1 MTHELKATATEEAGD
16 SASVARQPTSITTGM
31 TFATSTDKVWEGL
44 LFYEEIDGQPPAY
57 LRLLLPIPV
66 RTEGKISEV
75 GSEVM
80 CLYEGGHLLKRITR
94 IEAERFYEFEVA
106 EQSVSV
112 GGSMLLCCGG
122 YTLRELSDGATE
134 VVVETRYIS
143 NKWPRWFWRPLEG
156 IVCHCFH
163 RYLLISMRHKIESR

>member
-1 MTHELKATATEEAGD
+1 MNTELETAATEQPDD
-16 SASVARQPTSITTGM
+16 SASFATQPASITTRM
-31 TFATSTDKVWEGL
+31 TFATSTDKVWNGL
-44 LFYEEIDGQPPAY
+44 LFYEEIDSQPPSY
-57 LRLLLPIPV
+57 LRLLLPIPI

-75 GSEVM
+75 GCEVM

-106 EQSVSV
+106 EQSISV
-112 GGSMLLCCGG
+112 GGSMLLCGGG

-134 VVVETRYIS
+134 VSVETRYIS
-143 NKWPRWFWRPLEG
+143 TKWPRWFWRPLEG

>member
-1 MTHELKATATEEAGD
+1 MNPQLGTVATEEPDNLAP
-16 SASVARQPTSITTGM
+16 VARQPTSITTGM

-57 LRLLLPIPV
+57 LRLLLPIPI

-106 EQSVSV
+106 EQSISV
-112 GGSMLLCCGG
+112 GGSMLLCGGG
-122 YTLRELSDGATE
+122 YTLRKLSDAATE
-134 VVVETRYIS
+134 VAVETRYIS
-143 NKWPRWFWRPLEG
+143 SKWPRWFWRPLEG